1 LGLLYGAA
9 ENLNVK
15 TDTTLKLA
23 ELKGEDQTDRKFEWD
38 ERQFGCL

>member
-1 LGLLYGAA
+1 MSFSVDKLGLLYGVA

-23 ELKGEDQTDRKFEWD
+23 ELKGE
-38 ERQFGCL
+38 G